1 MITKLAWRNI
11 WFKPLNTILSIILL
25 TSSVAII
32 TVLILLEKQFE
43 EKFTNNLD
51 GIDLV
56 MGAQGSPLQLI
67 LSSIYQVD
75 APTGN
80 ISLDSAKVWMQN
92 PMVGKAIPLAFGDNY
107 KGFKILGTTQDYLSH
122 FKVEFSQGKTFDKN
136 FEVVVGSEIAQKLHL
151 HIGDT
156 FFGSHGDSEEGHVHE
171 EYAYKIVGIA
181 KPTGKVVDNLIL
193 CTIPSV
199 WQMHS
204 PHNEDE
210 HHHEEEAHEHA
221 ENPAHGE
228 EGHIHEEGDEHSHE
242 HEDSEVHKHAENP
255 AHGEEGHIHEEGDE
269 HIHEHEDSEV
279 HKHAENPAHGEEGH
293 IHEEGDEHEHEHHEV
308 ADLTM
313 DEPGME
319 ITSVLL
325 QMRNPMAKLTWQRI
339 ISQNTKMQ
347 AASPAI
353 EINRLFTLFGVGIDA
368 LRYLAYGIM
377 LISGISIFIALF
389 NTLKERKTE
398 FALLRVNGAKR
409 IQLLALVLIE
419 SLLLCFVGFIF
430 GTILGRIALVLI
442 SKSSEADFK
451 LSFNPYEFIWN
462 KEGWLLIVTLAVGII
477 AALIPAI
484 KAYQLN
490 ISKTLANA

>member
-92 PMVGKAIPLAFGDNY
+92 PMVEKAIPLAFGDNY
-107 KGFKILGTTQDYLSH
+107 KGFKILGTNQDYLNH
-122 FKVEFSQGKTFDKN
+122 FKVEFSEGKTFDKN
-136 FEVVVGSEIAQKLHL
+136 FEVVIGSEIAQKLTL
-151 HIGDT
+151 NVGDE
-156 FFGSHGDSEEGHVHE
+156 FFGSHGDSEEGEVHDH
-171 EYAYKIVGIA
+171 YAYKVVGIA

-193 CTIPSV
+193 CNIPSV
-199 WQMHS
+199 WQMH
-204 PHNEDE
+204 HQG
-210 HHHEEEAHEHA
+210 H

-228 EGHIHEEGDEHSHE
+228 EGH
-242 HEDSEVHKHAENP
+242 V
-255 AHGEEGHIHEEGDE
+255 
-269 HIHEHEDSEV
+269 
-279 HKHAENPAHGEEGH
+279 
-293 IHEEGDEHEHEHHEV
+293 HEEGDEHEHHE
-308 ADLTM
+308 AKDLTI

-339 ISQNTKMQ
+339 IPQNTKMQ

-353 EINRLFTLFGVGIDA
+353 EINRLFTLFGVGIEA

-389 NTLKERKTE
+389 NTLKERKSE
-398 FALLRVNGAKR
+398 FALLRVNGAGR
-409 IQLLALVLIE
+409 LQLLKLVLIE

-462 KEGWLLIVTLAVGII
+462 KEGWLLSLTLIVGIV
-477 AALIPAI
+477 AALIPAV
-484 KAYQLN
+484 KAYTLN

>member
-122 FKVEFSQGKTFDKN
+122 FKVEFSEGKTFNKN
-136 FEVVVGSEIAQKLHL
+136 FEVVIGGEIAQKLNL
-151 HIGDT
+151 HVGDE
-156 FFGSHGDSEEGHVHE
+156 FFGSHGDSEEGEVHE
-171 EYAYKIVGIA
+171 HYAYKVVGIA

-193 CTIPSV
+193 SNIPSV
-199 WQMHS
+199 WQMH
-204 PHNEDE
+204 HQG
-210 HHHEEEAHEHA
+210 HE
-221 ENPAHGE
+221 NLAHGE
-228 EGHIHEEGDEHSHE
+228 EGH
-242 HEDSEVHKHAENP
+242 V
-255 AHGEEGHIHEEGDE
+255 
-269 HIHEHEDSEV
+269 
-279 HKHAENPAHGEEGH
+279 
-293 IHEEGDEHEHEHHEV
+293 HEEGDEHEHHEA

-339 ISQNTKMQ
+339 IPQNTKMQ

-389 NTLKERKTE
+389 NTLKERKNE
-398 FALLRVNGAKR
+398 FALMRVNGAGR
-409 IQLLALVLIE
+409 LQLLKLVLIE
-419 SLLLCFVGFIF
+419 SLLLCIVGFIF

-462 KEGWLLIVTLAVGII
+462 KEGWLLALTLIVGIV

-484 KAYQLN
+484 KAYSLN

>member
-107 KGFKILGTTQDYLSH
+107 KGFKILGTTQDYLNH
-122 FKVEFSQGKTFDKN
+122 FKVEFSEGKTFDKN
-136 FEVVVGSEIAQKLHL
+136 FEVVIGNEIAQKLSL
-151 HIGDT
+151 HVGDE
-156 FFGSHGDSEEGHVHE
+156 FFGSHGDAAEGEVHDH
-171 EYAYKIVGIA
+171 YAYKVVGIT

-193 CTIPSV
+193 CNIPSV
-199 WQMHS
+199 WQMH
-204 PHNEDE
+204 
-210 HHHEEEAHEHA
+210 HHEEA
-221 ENPAHGE
+221 NPEHGE
-228 EGHIHEEGDEHSHE
+228 EGH
-242 HEDSEVHKHAENP
+242 V
-255 AHGEEGHIHEEGDE
+255 
-269 HIHEHEDSEV
+269 
-279 HKHAENPAHGEEGH
+279 
-293 IHEEGDEHEHEHHEV
+293 HEEGDEHEHHEA
-308 ADLTM
+308 ADLTI

-339 ISQNTKMQ
+339 IPQNTKMQ

-389 NTLKERKTE
+389 NTLKERKSE
-398 FALLRVNGAKR
+398 FALLRVNGAGR
-409 IQLLALVLIE
+409 FQLLKLVLIE
-419 SLLLCFVGFIF
+419 SLLLCIVGFIF

-462 KEGWLLIVTLAVGII
+462 KEGWLLALTLIVGIV
-477 AALIPAI
+477 AALIPAV
-484 KAYQLN
+484 KAYTLN

>member
-43 EKFTNNLD
+43 EKFNNNID

-67 LSSIYQVD
+67 LSSVYQVD

-80 ISLDSAKVWMQN
+80 ISFDSAKVWMQN

-107 KGFKILGTTQDYLSH
+107 RGFKILGTTQDYLE
-122 FKVEFSQGKTFDKN
+122 KYGAKILKGKTFEKN
-136 FEVVVGSEIAQKLHL
+136 FEVVLGSEVAQKLNL
-151 HIGDT
+151 KVGDE
-156 FFGSHGDSEEGHVHE
+156 FFGSHGDAEEGEVHE
-171 EYAYKIVGIA
+171 DFAYKVVGIA
-181 KPTGKVVDNLIL
+181 APTGKVVDNLIL
-193 CTIPSV
+193 SNIPSV
-199 WQMHS
+199 WQMHGS
-204 PHNEDE
+204 HD
-210 HHHEEEAHEHA
+210 EEAHAHE
-221 ENPAHGE
+221 ENPIHGE
-228 EGHIHEEGDEHSHE
+228 EGHL
-242 HEDSEVHKHAENP
+242 
-255 AHGEEGHIHEEGDE
+255 
-269 HIHEHEDSEV
+269 
-279 HKHAENPAHGEEGH
+279 
-293 IHEEGDEHEHEHHEV
+293 HEEGDEHEHHDEHQEQM
-308 ADLTM
+308 TI

-339 ISQNTKMQ
+339 IPQNTKMQ

-353 EINRLFTLFGVGIDA
+353 EINRLFSLFGVGIDA

-389 NTLKERKTE
+389 NTLKERKNE
-398 FALLRVNGAKR
+398 FALMRVNGAKR
-409 IQLLALVLIE
+409 FQLLKLVLIE
-419 SLLLCFVGFIF
+419 SLLLCIVGFIF
-430 GTILGRIALVLI
+430 GTVLGRVGLVLI
-442 SKSSEADFK
+442 SKSAESDFK

-462 KEGWLLIVTLAVGII
+462 KEGWLLVLTLLVGVA
-477 AALIPAI
+477 AALIPAL
-484 KAYQLN
+484 KAYTLN
-490 ISKTLANA
+490 ISKTLAHA